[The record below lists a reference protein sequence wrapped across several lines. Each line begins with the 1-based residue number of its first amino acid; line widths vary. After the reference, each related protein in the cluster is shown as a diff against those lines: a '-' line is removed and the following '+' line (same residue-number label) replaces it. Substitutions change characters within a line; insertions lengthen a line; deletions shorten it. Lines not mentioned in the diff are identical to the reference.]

1 MYTNISIYI
10 YITVMILIMMTT
22 MVVTG
27 TTFPS
32 PRLQL
37 TCSQLELP
45 HDGEVP
51 STALDIPWCN
61 ATW

>member
-1 MYTNISIYI
+1 MYTNIYI
-10 YITVMILIMMTT
+10 YITVMMTVMILIMMTT

-45 HDGEVP
+45 HDGEAP
-51 STALDIPWCN
+51 STS
-61 ATW
+61 T